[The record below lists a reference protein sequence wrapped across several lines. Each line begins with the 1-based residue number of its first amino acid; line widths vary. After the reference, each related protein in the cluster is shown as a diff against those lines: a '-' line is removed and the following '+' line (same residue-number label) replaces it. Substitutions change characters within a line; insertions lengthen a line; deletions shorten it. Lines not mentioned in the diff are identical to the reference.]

1 MESNYERHPPSEPSP
16 PDPPLPPPPFPP
28 HRERREKDEDLFSLA
43 FFPSPG
49 EVGREGAGEGPGV
62 RAPGEVG
69 REGAGEG
76 PGVRARAGE
85 RLLGGKAANL
95 AILESLGL
103 PVPSW
108 YAITIE
114 AFERALGGLRD
125 RIAGRLHGAD
135 DLAMASAE
143 IRAWIDTVSLPPGLE
158 AEIAAAHA
166 ARIGEDT
173 YVAVRSSA
181 AGEDAAGESFAGL
194 HDSFLFIRGRE
205 RLLEALRQVWA
216 SAWNERALAYRR
228 AKGIPLEGIAVAVI
242 VQRMIDART
251 SGVLFTA
258 NPNTG
263 SAHEVVVSA
272 LWGAGEGLVSAGL
285 DADTFVVDKETL
297 EINETIAAKPEQ
309 LVLDREAGGGLVRIP
324 VPEADRERPSLT
336 DDEVRSLTRMALA
349 VERHYRRPQDLEFA
363 VDAAGRPF
371 LLQARPVTT
380 VEELGPAAGNRLIW
394 DNSNIIESYSG
405 VTSPMTF
412 SFIRRAYSIVYHCFA
427 EVMGIDARTV
437 KANREVFENMLGLFR
452 GQVYYNLLNWYRL
465 VRLFPGFNYNKSFM
479 ESMMGVREAAQEEEN
494 PHPWPLSRPLPSPLT
509 GRRETRDSFARKE
522 SEVSEGAGLEQPA
535 AFSPS
540 LSPSPGE
547 VGREGAGEGSG
558 VRARAGEGKAF
569 QRYTVELPA
578 LLRLVMRSARNFL
591 RIRRIVGD
599 FQAHFRVCY
608 ERWSAMDFRAMAPHE
623 LAALYREMEEKL
635 LWEWKAPIINDFFVM
650 VFYGTLK
657 KLCAAWCGDG
667 SGSLQNDL
675 ICGEGG
681 IESTEPTKMLLG
693 LAAEARQQPELR
705 ALLLDGRPEDLARE
719 IPADPRFAGFAA
731 GIRRYLDLYGF
742 RCVNELKLEEHSLR
756 DRPAFLYQI
765 LRNYLAADD
774 PAGLDVAAMEE
785 RERRIRREAEERA
798 FAALRKR
805 RNFLLWGLP
814 RGWIFRRVLENARL
828 GVKNRENLRF
838 ARTRIYGLLRELLR
852 AVGEDL
858 AAEGILER
866 EDDVFHLTL
875 DEVWD
880 YVKGRAVT
888 ANLKG
893 LVVLRREEFDTW
905 RRMEPPADRFETY
918 GLPYHRNRFQGRPQA
933 AVASEPGLLRGTGCC
948 PGVVTG
954 PVKVLRTPSED
965 ARLDGE
971 ILVAERTD
979 PGWVPLYP
987 SVSGLLIERGSI
999 LSHSAI
1005 VAREMGIPTIVGIAG
1020 LVSTLQTGQV
1030 VTMDGGAGTVRLEG
1044 TVTTA

>member
-1 MESNYERHPPSEPSP
+1 MSS
-16 PDPPLPPPPFPP
+16 
-28 HRERREKDEDLFSLA
+28 
-43 FFPSPG
+43 
-49 EVGREGAGEGPGV
+49 
-62 RAPGEVG
+62 
-69 REGAGEG
+69 
-76 PGVRARAGE
+76 
-85 RLLGGKAANL
+85 LGGKAANL

-103 PVPSW
+103 PVPPW
-108 YAITIE
+108 YAITTE
-114 AFERALGGLRD
+114 TFSSAVGDLRA
-125 RIAGRLHGAD
+125 RIVARLQDVD
-135 DLAMASAE
+135 DLATASAE
-143 IRAWIDTVSLPPGLE
+143 IRSWITEIPLPPGLE
-158 AEIAAAHA
+158 EEIAVAHA
-166 ARIGEDT
+166 ARIGEDA

-205 RLLEALRQVWA
+205 RLLAAIRKVWA

-228 AKGIPLEGIAVAVI
+228 AKGIPLEGIAVAVV
-242 VQRMIDART
+242 VQRMIEART

-263 SAHEVVVSA
+263 SAYEVVVSS

-285 DADTFVVDKETL
+285 DADTYVVHKETL
-297 EINETIAAKPEQ
+297 EVAETIAAKSEQ
-309 LVLDREAGGGLVRIP
+309 LVLDRASGGGLVRVP
-324 VPEADRERPSLT
+324 VPEEMRERSSLSP
-336 DDEVRSLTRMALA
+336 DEVRSLVHMGLA
-349 VERHYRRPQDLEFA
+349 VERHHRRPQDLEFA
-363 VDAAGRPF
+363 VDAAGAPF

-437 KANREVFENMLGLFR
+437 KANREVFGNMLGLFR

-479 ESMMGVREAAQEEEN
+479 ESMMGVREAARVEGEQEEE
-494 PHPWPLSRPLPSPLT
+494 
-509 GRRETRDSFARKE
+509 
-522 SEVSEGAGLEQPA
+522 
-535 AFSPS
+535 
-540 LSPSPGE
+540 
-547 VGREGAGEGSG
+547 
-558 VRARAGEGKAF
+558 GKDL
-569 QRYTVELPA
+569 RELPA
-578 LLRLVMRSARNFL
+578 LLRLVLRSARNFL

-599 FQAHFRVCY
+599 FQAYFRAHY

-623 LAALYREMEEKL
+623 LAALYGEMEEKL

-657 KLCAAWCGDG
+657 RLCVSWCGDE

-681 IESTEPTKMLLG
+681 IESTEPTKMLLA
-693 LAAEARQQPELR
+693 LAAEARRQPELR
-705 ALLLDGRPEDLARE
+705 ALLLAGRPEDLARE
-719 IPADPRFAGFAA
+719 IPADPRFADFAA

-742 RCVNELKLEEHSLR
+742 RCVNELKLEEHSLK

-785 RERRIRREAEERA
+785 RERRIRRDAEERA
-798 FAALRKR
+798 FAALRR
-805 RNFLLWGLP
+805 RRGLLP
-814 RGWIFRRVLENARL
+814 RAWIFRRVLENARL

-838 ARTRIYGLLRELLR
+838 ARTRIYGLLREVLR
-852 AVGEDL
+852 AVGEDF
-858 AAEGILER
+858 ANEGILDR
-866 EDDVFHLTL
+866 EDDVFYLTL

-888 ANLKG
+888 TNLKA
-893 LVVLRREEFDTW
+893 LAALRREEFDAW
-905 RRMEPPADRFETY
+905 RGMEPPADRFETY
-918 GLPYHRNRFQGRPQA
+918 GLPYHRNRLQGRPQPA
-933 AVASEPGLLRGTGCC
+933 AMSEPGLLRGTGCC

-1030 VTMDGGAGTVRLEG
+1030 VTMDGGTGTVRLE
-1044 TVTTA
+1044 T

>member
-1 MESNYERHPPSEPSP
+1 MR
-16 PDPPLPPPPFPP
+16 
-28 HRERREKDEDLFSLA
+28 
-43 FFPSPG
+43 
-49 EVGREGAGEGPGV
+49 V
-62 RAPGEVG
+62 
-69 REGAGEG
+69 
-76 PGVRARAGE
+76 RAGE
-85 RLLGGKAANL
+85 RALGGKAANL
-95 AILESLGL
+95 ARLEALGL

-108 YAITIE
+108 YAITTE
-114 AFERALGGLRD
+114 AFERALDGAALRQRIAARLVTASTEDGLR
-125 RIAGRLHGAD
+125 RAA
-135 DLAMASAE
+135 AE
-143 IRAWIDTVSLPPGLE
+143 IREWIAAVELPRGLE
-158 AEIAAAHA
+158 AEIGAAHA
-166 ARIGEDT
+166 ARIGEDA

-205 RLLEALRQVWA
+205 RLLAALRKVWA

-228 AKGIPLEGIAVAVI
+228 AKGIPLEGIAVAVV

-285 DADTFVVDKETL
+285 DADTFIVDKETL
-297 EINETIAAKPEQ
+297 EISAALAAKSEQ
-309 LVLDREAGGGLVRIP
+309 LVLDREAGGGLVRRAT
-324 VPEADRERPSLT
+324 PEADRERSSLT
-336 DDEVRSLTRMALA
+336 DDEVRTLTRMGLA
-349 VERHYRRPQDLEFA
+349 IERHYRRPQDLEFA
-363 VDAAGRPF
+363 VDPDGRPF

-380 VEELGPAAGNRLIW
+380 VEELGPAAGNRLLW

-412 SFIRRAYSIVYHCFA
+412 SFIRRAYSIVYHCFVQ
-427 EVMGIDARTV
+427 VMGIDPRTV
-437 KANREVFENMLGLFR
+437 KANSEVFENTLGLFR

-479 ESMMGVREAAQEEEN
+479 ESMMGVREAA
-494 PHPWPLSRPLPSPLT
+494 SS
-509 GRRETRDSFARKE
+509 
-522 SEVSEGAGLEQPA
+522 
-535 AFSPS
+535 
-540 LSPSPGE
+540 SPSPGE
-547 VGREGAGEGSG
+547 VGREGAGEGLG
-558 VRARAGEGKAF
+558 VRVREGA
-569 QRYTVELPA
+569 A
-578 LLRLVMRSARNFL
+578 LLRLIARSARNFL

-599 FQAHFRVCY
+599 FQAHFREHY

-623 LAALYREMEEKL
+623 LGALYREMEEKL

-650 VFYGTLK
+650 IFYGTLK
-657 KLCAAWCGDG
+657 KLCAGWCGDA

-693 LAAEARQQPELR
+693 LAAAARQQPELR
-705 ALLLDGRPEDLARE
+705 ALLLDGRPEDLART
-719 IPADPRFAGFAA
+719 IPADPRFAAFAA

-742 RCVNELKLEEHSLR
+742 RCVNELKLEEASLR

-774 PAGLDVAAMEE
+774 ASGLDVAAMEE

-798 FAALRKR
+798 FAAIRKR
-805 RNFLLWGLP
+805 RGLLP

-852 AVGEDL
+852 AVGEDF
-858 AAEGILER
+858 ADEGLLDR
-866 EDDVFHLTL
+866 EEDVFYLTL

-880 YVKGRAVT
+880 YGKGRAVT
-888 ANLKG
+888 TNLKG
-893 LVVLRREEFDTW
+893 LAALRREEFDAW
-905 RRMEPPADRFETY
+905 RLMEPPADRFETF
-918 GLPYHRNRFQGRPQA
+918 GLPYHRNRFQGRPRA
-933 AVASEPGLLRGTGCC
+933 AAASEPGLLRGTGCC
-948 PGVVTG
+948 PGVVTN

-1030 VTMDGGAGTVRLEG
+1030 VTMDGGAGTVRLQDAPEAAEG
-1044 TVTTA
+1044 

>member
-1 MESNYERHPPSEPSP
+1 MLVWFPVGEP
-16 PDPPLPPPPFPP
+16 
-28 HRERREKDEDLFSLA
+28 A
-43 FFPSPG
+43 
-49 EVGREGAGEGPGV
+49 EGSGV
-62 RAPGEVG
+62 RV
-69 REGAGEG
+69 
-76 PGVRARAGE
+76 
-85 RLLGGKAANL
+85 GGKAANL
-95 AILESLGL
+95 ARLEALGL
-103 PVPSW
+103 PVPAW
-108 YAITIE
+108 YAVTTE
-114 AFERALGGLRD
+114 AFHRALACGLGE
-125 RIAGRLHGAD
+125 RIAARLDGTD
-135 DLAMASAE
+135 DLGGASAE
-143 IRAWIDTVSLPPGLE
+143 IRGWIASLALPPGLE

-166 ARIGEDT
+166 ARIGEEA

-205 RLLEALRQVWA
+205 RLLESIRRVWA

-228 AKGIPLEGIAVAVI
+228 AKGIPLGSIAVAVV
-242 VQRMIDART
+242 VQRMIEART

-263 SAHEVVVSA
+263 SVHEAVVSS

-285 DADTFVVDKETL
+285 DADTFIADKETL
-297 EINETIAAKPEQ
+297 EIAESIAVKSER
-309 LVLDREAGGGLVRIP
+309 LVLDREAGGGLVRVP
-324 VPEADRERPSLT
+324 VPEADRKRSSLSA
-336 DDEVRSLTRMALA
+336 DEVRALVRMALT
-349 VERHYRRPQDLEFA
+349 VERHYGRPQDLELA
-363 VDAAGRPF
+363 IDGAGRPF
-371 LLQARPVTT
+371 LLQARPITT

-465 VRLFPGFNYNKSFM
+465 VRLFPGFNYNRSFM
-479 ESMMGVREAAQEEEN
+479 ESMMGVREAATMEE
-494 PHPWPLSRPLPSPLT
+494 
-509 GRRETRDSFARKE
+509 
-522 SEVSEGAGLEQPA
+522 PA
-535 AFSPS
+535 AGTTG
-540 LSPSPGE
+540 L
-547 VGREGAGEGSG
+547 R
-558 VRARAGEGKAF
+558 
-569 QRYTVELPA
+569 RYSVELPA
-578 LLRLVMRSARNFL
+578 LLRLVGRSARNFL
-591 RIRRIVGD
+591 HIRRIVGD
-599 FQAHFRVCY
+599 FQRHFRDHY
-608 ERWSAMDFRAMAPHE
+608 GRWSALDFRAMAPHE

-635 LWEWKAPIINDFFVM
+635 LREWKAPIINDFFVM

-657 KLCAAWCGDG
+657 RLCASWCGDEG
-667 SGSLQNDL
+667 GSLQNDL

-681 IESTEPTKMLLG
+681 IESTEPTKMLLAM
-693 LAAEARQQPELR
+693 AAEARRRPELR
-705 ALLLDGRPEDLARE
+705 ARLLEFRPEELALE
-719 IPADPRFAGFAA
+719 IPADPRFADFAA
-731 GIRRYLDLYGF
+731 AIGRYLDLYGF
-742 RCVNELKLEEHSLR
+742 RCVNELKLEEPSLKE
-756 DRPAFLYQI
+756 RPAFLYQI

-785 RERRIRREAEERA
+785 RERRIRRDAEERA
-798 FAALRKR
+798 FAALRR
-805 RNFLLWGLP
+805 RGGLLP
-814 RGWIFRRVLENARL
+814 RAWIFRRVLKNACL

-852 AVGEDL
+852 AVGEDF
-858 AAEGILER
+858 ADEGILDR
-866 EDDVFHLTL
+866 QDDVFYLTL

-888 ANLKG
+888 VDLRSLAA
-893 LVVLRREEFDTW
+893 LRRVELEAY
-905 RRMEPPADRFETY
+905 RQMEPPADRFETF
-918 GLPYHRNRFQGRPQA
+918 GLPYHRNRFQGRPQPRA
-933 AVASEPGLLRGTGCC
+933 ESEPGLLRGTGCC

-1020 LVSTLQTGQV
+1020 LVGTLRTGQR
-1030 VTMDGGAGTVRLEG
+1030 VTMDGRVGTVRVEG
-1044 TVTTA
+1044 ERVE

>member
-1 MESNYERHPPSEPSP
+1 
-16 PDPPLPPPPFPP
+16 
-28 HRERREKDEDLFSLA
+28 
-43 FFPSPG
+43 
-49 EVGREGAGEGPGV
+49 V
-62 RAPGEVG
+62 RV
-69 REGAGEG
+69 
-76 PGVRARAGE
+76 
-85 RLLGGKAANL
+85 GGKAANL
-95 AILESLGL
+95 ARLEALGL
-103 PVPSW
+103 PVPPW
-108 YAITIE
+108 YAITTE
-114 AFERALGGLRD
+114 AFERALAAAALRERIAARLVAASTEEGLR
-125 RIAGRLHGAD
+125 RAAG
-135 DLAMASAE
+135 E
-143 IRAWIDTVSLPPGLE
+143 IREWIAAIELPRGLE

-166 ARIGEDT
+166 ARIGEDA

-194 HDSFLFIRGRE
+194 HDSFLFIRGRD
-205 RLLEALRQVWA
+205 RLLEALRKVWA

-228 AKGIPLEGIAVAVI
+228 AKGIPLDGIAVAVI
-242 VQRMIDART
+242 VQRMIEARA

-263 SAHEVVVSA
+263 SVHEAVVSS

-285 DADTFVVDKETL
+285 DADTFIVDKETL
-297 EINETIAAKPEQ
+297 EISAAVAVKAEQ
-309 LVLDREAGGGLVRIP
+309 LVLDHAAGGGLVRVP
-324 VPEADRERPSLT
+324 VPESDRERPSLT
-336 DDEVRSLTRMALA
+336 EDEVRSLTRMALA
-349 VERHYRRPQDLEFA
+349 VERVYRRPQDLEFA
-363 VDAAGRPF
+363 VDMDGRPF
-371 LLQARPVTT
+371 LLQTRPVTT

-427 EVMGIDARTV
+427 EVMGIDPRTV

-479 ESMMGVREAAQEEEN
+479 ESMMGVREAA
-494 PHPWPLSRPLPSPLT
+494 
-509 GRRETRDSFARKE
+509 
-522 SEVSEGAGLEQPA
+522 
-535 AFSPS
+535 SPS
-540 LSPSPGE
+540 FPSPGE
-547 VGREGAGEGSG
+547 GGREGAGEGLG
-558 VRARAGEGKAF
+558 VRAWAGERDRGGEGAAEGPGIRARLH
-569 QRYTVELPA
+569 RYTVELPA
-578 LLRLVMRSARNFL
+578 LLRLVGRSARNFL
-591 RIRRIVGD
+591 RIRRVVGD
-599 FQAHFRVCY
+599 FQAHFREHY
-608 ERWSAMDFRAMAPHE
+608 ERWSSMDFRAMAPHE

-635 LWEWKAPIINDFFVM
+635 LWEWKAPIVNDFFVM

-657 KLCAAWCGDG
+657 KLCASWCGDE

-693 LAAEARQQPELR
+693 LAAEARRQPELR
-705 ALLLDGRPEDLARE
+705 TRLLEARPEDLARE
-719 IPADPRFAGFAA
+719 IPADPRFGGFAA

-742 RCVNELKLEEHSLR
+742 RCVNELKLEEPSLKE
-756 DRPAFLYQI
+756 RPAFLYQI
-765 LRNYLAADD
+765 LRNYLAALAADN

-798 FAALRKR
+798 FAALRR
-805 RNFLLWGLP
+805 RRGLLP
-814 RGWIFRRVLENARL
+814 RSWIFRRVLENARL

-852 AVGEDL
+852 AVGEDF
-858 AAEGILER
+858 AAEGLLDR
-866 EDDVFHLTL
+866 EEDVFYLTL

-880 YVKGRAVT
+880 FVKGRAVT
-888 ANLKG
+888 TNLKG
-893 LVVLRREEFDTW
+893 LVAVRREEFDAW
-905 RRMEPPADRFETY
+905 RRMEPPADRFETF
-918 GLPYHRNRFQGRPQA
+918 GLPYHRNRFQGRAKPA
-933 AVASEPGLLRGTGCC
+933 AASEPGLLRGTGCC

-1020 LVSTLQTGQV
+1020 LVSTLETGQV
-1030 VTMDGGAGTVRLEG
+1030 VTMDGGAGTVRVEM
-1044 TVTTA
+1044 